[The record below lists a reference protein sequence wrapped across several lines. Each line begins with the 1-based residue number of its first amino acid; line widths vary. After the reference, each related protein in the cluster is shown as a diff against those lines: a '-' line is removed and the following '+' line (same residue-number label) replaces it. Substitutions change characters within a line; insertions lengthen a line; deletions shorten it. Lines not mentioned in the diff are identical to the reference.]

1 MNLYAVFADYR
12 KDNEHRYPYYVRANS
27 IREARTKFQ
36 DKISWLT
43 ILKIEPVT
51 DKELCHRIFSNPLG
65 YIFF

>member
-1 MNLYAVFADYR
+1 MNLYAV
-12 KDNEHRYPYYVRANS
+12 
-27 IREARTKFQ
+27 FQ

>member
-43 ILKIEPVT
+43 ILK
-51 DKELCHRIFSNPLG
+51 LSL
-65 YIFF
+65 